1 MSAHA
6 SGHARERK
14 GASRGSR
21 WAQSSAALRAFM
33 LKEVR
38 HLLRD
43 KQTLSI
49 LLLLPLAQLLLFGFA
64 VRTDVNNIRVVVV
77 APSFD
82 LSTAALQSQLENS
95 GRFTVLPSVRTV
107 PEVEALFRS
116 ERVDVGIFLE
126 SGVADALAAGDLVR
140 IEIVADASDP
150 NNGTTMQN
158 YTLAAL
164 RQWQQRLGDS
174 APGVRI
180 DTRIRMRFNQTLASV
195 NLFVPGLIALIL
207 TLVAALMTAIS
218 LSKEKERGTYE
229 ILLVSPLHP
238 WQIIIGKVMPYLVL
252 SMSNLGTVLLAA
264 KLVFGVPFVGSMPL
278 LIATAMLFALVSLS
292 LGVLIAAVTNSQLAA
307 MLAALG
313 GTMLPSTML
322 SGMIF
327 PIASLPLPLQVISNI
342 VPARWFIMI
351 SRGIMLK
358 GAGLA
363 ELWVPIAVLCVML
376 VVLLTLAIRRTS
388 VRLA

>member
-1 MSAHA
+1 M
-6 SGHARERK
+6 SGHSSERK
-14 GASRGSR
+14 NGGRASR
-21 WAQSSAALRAFM
+21 WAQSAAALRAFM
-33 LKEVR
+33 QKEVR

-77 APSFD
+77 APSSD
-82 LSTAALQSQLENS
+82 LATAALHTQLENS

-126 SGVADALAAGDLVR
+126 GGVADALAAGDLVR

-158 YTLAAL
+158 YTVAAL
-164 RQWQQRLGDS
+164 RQWQQRLGAS
-174 APGVRI
+174 TPGVRI
-180 DTRIRMRFNQTLASV
+180 DTRVRMRFNQTLESV

-207 TLVAALMTAIS
+207 TLVASLMTAIS

-252 SMSNLGTVLLAA
+252 SMANLGTVLLAA

-292 LGVLIAAVTNSQLAA
+292 LGVLIAAITNSQLAA

-358 GAGLA
+358 GAGIG
-363 ELWVPIAVLCVML
+363 ELWVPIAVLCFML
-376 VVLLTLAIRRTS
+376 AVLLTLAIRRTS

>member
-1 MSAHA
+1 M
-6 SGHARERK
+6 
-14 GASRGSR
+14 SRGGRSR
-21 WAQSSAALRAFM
+21 FAQSSAALRAFM
-33 LKEVR
+33 QKEVR

-64 VRTDVNNIRVVVV
+64 VRTDVNNIRVAVV
-77 APSFD
+77 APSLD
-82 LSTAALQSQLENS
+82 ITTAALHTQLAHS
-95 GRFTVLPSVRTV
+95 GRFTVLPAVRTV
-107 PEVEALFRS
+107 SEVEALFRR
-116 ERVDVGIFLE
+116 ERVDVGIILE
-126 SGVADALAAGDLVR
+126 GGIADALAAGDPVR

-164 RQWQQRLGDS
+164 REWQQRLGPA

-180 DTRIRMRFNQTLASV
+180 ETRVRMRFNQTLESV

-252 SMSNLGTVLLAA
+252 SMANLMTVLVAA
-264 KLVFGVPFVGSMPL
+264 RLVFGVPFVGSVPL
-278 LIATAMLFALVSLS
+278 LIATAALFALVSLS
-292 LGVLIAAVTNSQLAA
+292 LGVLIAAITNSQLAA

-327 PIASLPLPLQVISNI
+327 PIASLPLPMQVISNI
-342 VPARWFIMI
+342 IPARWFIQI

-358 GAGLA
+358 GAGIA
-363 ELWVPIAVLCVML
+363 ELWQPILVLCVML